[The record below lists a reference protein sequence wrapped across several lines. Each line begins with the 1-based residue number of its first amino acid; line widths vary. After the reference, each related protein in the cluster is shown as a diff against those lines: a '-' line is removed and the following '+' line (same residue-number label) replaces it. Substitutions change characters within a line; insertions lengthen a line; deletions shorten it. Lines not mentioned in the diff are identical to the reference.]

1 MSPRIA
7 GPLARQEGARMV
19 AVGHH
24 YGWRRPGQEPSRLPS
39 PKNPIKLDR
48 FILDGMKE
56 DTIVIFMGDN
66 GKALPPFR
74 FPIFVSQRAKD
85 I

>member
-1 MSPRIA
+1 MKRFPTTFALLI
-7 GPLARQEGARMV
+7 GLAA
-19 AVGHH
+19 HC
-24 YGWRRPGQEPSRLPS
+24 PGQEPSRLPG
-39 PKNPIKLDR
+39 PKNQIERDR

-66 GKALPPFR
+66 GEALPPFR
-74 FPIFVSQRAKD
+74 SPIFVSQRAKD